1 MGIICKIFYACVCVC
16 GHIIIIIIIIINYCR
31 LYTANIGDSRAVLC
45 EENESGQMRALQL
58 SDDHNVF
65 NPDEQERLR
74 RIGLDTGLLLQ
85 LRRLG
90 PFQITRSIGDY
101 LIKGGY
107 MEVDVLRSVIIST
120 VR

>member
-1 MGIICKIFYACVCVC
+1 MGIICKIFYVCVCVC

-45 EENESGQMRALQL
+45 EENEPGQMRVSQL

-65 NPDEQERLR
+65 NPDEQERLG
-74 RIGLDTGLLLQ
+74 RIGLDAGLLKY

-107 MEVDVLRSVIIST
+107 MEVDVLRSVIMST